1 MRATSPELG
10 RSGVRLSEDDWR
22 PRAELH
28 DRRVAAWTEPHLRRR
43 SRHERHPVE
52 DFLWEYYSYSPK
64 ALRTWHPGWGVTLTG
79 DVAGFATVRGYL
91 VDGVTARVDP
101 ALAARRADQL
111 RWIRDLLVATESR
124 PARLGCFGLHEWAMV
139 YRLGADQPRHT
150 QVPLRL
156 GPAGTDAVVE
166 SHRITCTHYDAYRF
180 FTPDAAPRNT
190 LRPTL
195 DARVANEQPGC
206 LHAQMDAYKWAHKLA
221 PFTPAEL
228 VADCF
233 ELAREIRVLDMRASP
248 YDLSEWGYSPVA
260 IETASGKADYV
271 AAQRSFARRA
281 SGLRQRIVRVC
292 DAVLDGC

>member
-1 MRATSPELG
+1 MPQTLEVLAPADWLSRAAAHEQRARAFGEPFVARRMKG
-10 RSGVRLSEDDWR
+10 RK
-22 PRAELH
+22 
-28 DRRVAAWTEPHLRRR
+28 
-43 SRHERHPVE
+43 HPIE
-52 DFLWEYYSYSPK
+52 DFLFTYYTQKPGQLY
-64 ALRTWHPGWGVTLTG
+64 RWHPGM
-79 DVAGFATVRGYL
+79 DVVLSGPEAAQRESWKFYRPVDTAAGPGWALDAEAFGQARAEAIRFARIILAG
-91 VDGVTARVDP
+91 TA
-101 ALAARRADQL
+101 Q
-111 RWIRDLLVATESR
+111 R
-124 PARLGCFGLHEWAMV
+124 PGNFACFGLHEWAMV

-180 FTPDAAPRNT
+180 FAPDAAPRNT

-206 LHAQMDAYKWAHKLA
+206 LHAQMDVYKWAHKLA